1 MNCANS
7 SAAAVC
13 ACMCA
18 SVCVC
23 VYVCECVHVRV
34 CVRVCVCMCV
44 CVYVCPCERVC
55 CACGRVR
62 VCGCACVN
70 VCARARRQPCV
81 CARRRLSISAYAS
94 QARHAVRL
102 AGCFVAGRCAAPWRF
117 RRTGRRCAAACSCG
131 GRRSLGHSSRYVY
144 SRILVYRRL
153 RAPST
158 HPSRSPI
165 DGSLRR
171 SIHSGAEPRR
181 RRMPPVRCDGTLAA
195 QSVGAGG
202 REWPQVLAG
211 NEE

>member
-1 MNCANS
+1 
-7 SAAAVC
+7 V
-13 ACMCA
+13 
-18 SVCVC
+18 SVS
-23 VYVCECVHVRV
+23 VRP
-34 CVRVCVCMCV
+34 R
-44 CVYVCPCERVC
+44 VYVCPCERVC

-62 VCGCACVN
+62 VCRCACVN

-81 CARRRLSISAYAS
+81 CARRRPSLSTHH
-94 QARHAVRL
+94 RHGTLRVFVGWL
-102 AGCFVAGRCAAPWRF
+102 VAGRCDAPWRF
-117 RRTGRRCAAACSCG
+117 RQTGRRCAAACSCG
-131 GRRSLGHSSRYVY
+131 SRRSLRHSSRYVY